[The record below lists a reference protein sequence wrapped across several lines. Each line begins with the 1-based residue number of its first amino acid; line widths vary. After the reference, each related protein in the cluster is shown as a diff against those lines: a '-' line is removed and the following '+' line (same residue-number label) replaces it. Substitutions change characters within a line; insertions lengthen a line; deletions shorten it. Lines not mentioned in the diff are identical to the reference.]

1 MAKLKRILLVD
12 DDPIQ
17 NLINTKLLKRL
28 EFSEETSV
36 AMNGKDAFDEYLMD
50 GDNLPEIIFLDIN
63 MPILNGWE
71 FLDLLNS
78 HDLNKLPK
86 IYMLTSSISPEDV
99 NKSENHPLVTGYF
112 TKPLSLDKLS
122 ELKNSLL
129 QLTNED

>member
-1 MAKLKRILLVD
+1 
-12 DDPIQ
+12 
-17 NLINTKLLKRL
+17 
-28 EFSEETSV
+28 
-36 AMNGKDAFDEYLMD
+36 MNGKDAFDEYLMD